1 MNYSKFTDEELR
13 EKISKLKEEIAGLE
27 HTLENMPIRTFLGRL
42 SVTGLIKRK
51 VKERNDLIN
60 ELHSRSI

>member
-1 MNYSKFTDEELR
+1 MNYSKFTDEELK

-27 HTLENMPIRTFLGRL
+27 HMPIRTFLGRS